1 MIEIKRTE
9 EKFEFSYD
17 GKEYSVPS
25 MRSIPLAEM
34 NKMLDASQDGELADI
49 KATQEF
55 FKKYAPGF
63 VKSAAFGDYA
73 DAVAAWQRD
82 SGVNAGE

>member
-1 MIEIKRTE
+1 MIEIKKTE

-17 GKEYSVPS
+17 GKSYAVPS

-34 NKMLDASQDGELADI
+34 NKMLEASQNGELADI

-63 VKSAAFGDYA
+63 VKAATFGDYA
-73 DAVAAWQRD
+73 DAVAAWQQE
-82 SGVNAGE
+82 SGVSAGE